1 MEVVRHNHVL
11 CVVSATTTLF
21 EESHVQGYTPP
32 NNGVTIDG
40 RCQNELCYQ
49 LYMGSNGIG

>member
-40 RCQNELCYQ
+40 RCQNE
-49 LYMGSNGIG
+49 